1 MKHKKVL
8 FDQIREESK
17 GGGKKRDLGILLYN
31 GVMLL
36 TGSTFRLILTIA
48 VSLLGSVALTV
59 LVTAIYHQGMAPVEV
74 WMDFMQ
80 RVRAFFA

>member
-59 LVTAIYHQGMAPVEV
+59 LVTAIYQGMAPGEV